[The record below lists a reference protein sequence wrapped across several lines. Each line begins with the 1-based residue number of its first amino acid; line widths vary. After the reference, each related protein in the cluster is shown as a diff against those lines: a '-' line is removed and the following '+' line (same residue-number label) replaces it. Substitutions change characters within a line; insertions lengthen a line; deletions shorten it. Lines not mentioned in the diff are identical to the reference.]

1 MLPKS
6 ADRRPSGFVEPCRPS
21 KASAPPSGPEWVHEI
36 KHDGFRLLVRREGPR
51 VRCFTRGGFDWADR
65 FPAIVEAARRLR
77 AQSFL
82 IDGEVI
88 VCRPDGLSDFDAL
101 RYRRAGH
108 SATLVAF
115 DLIQLQDD
123 DLRERPLLTRKQRL
137 AKMLGN
143 GGAISYNEHIDQDG
157 PAVFEHACRLGLE
170 GIVSK
175 RLDAPYRSGLSKT
188 WLKSKNPLSPA
199 VRREREEDW
208 GQKESKW

>member
-1 MLPKS
+1 MLRRV

-36 KHDGFRLLVRREGPR
+36 KHDGFRLLVWRDGPR
-51 VRCFTRGGFDWADR
+51 VRCFTRGGYDWADR
-65 FPAIVEAARRLR
+65 FPAIVEAASRLR

-101 RYRRAGH
+101 RYRRDGY

-115 DLIQLQDD
+115 DLIHLQDD
-123 DLRERPLLTRKQRL
+123 DLRDEPLLKRKQRL
-137 AKMLGN
+137 SKMIGDD
-143 GGAISYNEHIDQDG
+143 GCAIIYNAHLEDDG
-157 PAVFEHACRLGLE
+157 PAVFDHACRLGLE

-175 RLDAPYRSGLSKT
+175 RLNAPYRSGPSKT
-188 WLKSKNPLSPA
+188 WLKSKNPLSEA
-199 VRREREEDW
+199 VRREREEEW
-208 GQKESKW
+208 R